1 MEDEKIKVRVTESD
15 QVIEVL
21 VLNKHA
27 DRIQVLLGAGADSVR
42 CQLLPTPN
50 GRAYAGS
57 VMGREIVF
65 FLCRRY
71 GSEGSL
77 IWRGSR
83 FFALRVKAFKKSRSC
98 HIIGI

>member
-27 DRIQVLLGAGADSVR
+27 DRIQVLLGAGADSIR

-57 VMGREIVF
+57 VMGREIVYERSRQEVQAD
-65 FLCRRY
+65 LDRARQSRHKPRRP
-71 GSEGSL
+71 
-77 IWRGSR
+77 
-83 FFALRVKAFKKSRSC
+83 
-98 HIIGI
+98 

>member
-15 QVIEVL
+15 HVIAVAVL
-21 VLNKHA
+21 SKHV

-57 VMGREIVF
+57 VMGREIVYERSRQEVQDD
-65 FLCRRY
+65 LDRARQARHKPRRP
-71 GSEGSL
+71 
-77 IWRGSR
+77 
-83 FFALRVKAFKKSRSC
+83 
-98 HIIGI
+98 